1 MVRNTDYESR
11 KKAVLAVTINKYIKK
26 AVPISSEDLAKD
38 FSLSSATIR
47 NIFSD
52 LEEGGYLTHPYT
64 SGGRIPTSK
73 GYRYYIDSL
82 IMQMELLEDEKE
94 SIVREYKGEIKKLED
109 VLEKTSDIISTIT
122 HYASI
127 VCLSEWQDKLFYK
140 GISFTLE
147 QPEFQDSNCI
157 KFLIKMIEDKQRLF
171 SIINREFKEKV
182 RVYIGEELDYPEIKN
197 CSLAVSN
204 YSVKN
209 KPSGRLAV
217 LGPTRMEYNHIIPT
231 LEYVSSVLTD
241 LLDTI

>member
-1 MVRNTDYESR
+1 MARITDNESR
-11 KKAVLAVTINKYIKK
+11 KKAVLAATINKYIKK

-47 NIFSD
+47 SIFAD
-52 LEEGGYLTHPYT
+52 LEREGYLTHPYT

-82 IMQMELLEDEKE
+82 ILQMELLEDEKE
-94 SIVREYKGEIKKLED
+94 SITKEYKGEIKRLED
-109 VLEKTSDIISTIT
+109 ILEKTPGIISTVT

-127 VCLSEWQDKLFYK
+127 VSLSQWQDKLFYK
-140 GISFTLE
+140 GISFILE

-157 KFLIKMIEDKQRLF
+157 KFLIKLIEDKQCLL

-182 RVYIGEELDYPEIKN
+182 KVYIGEELDYPEMKN

-204 YSVKN
+204 YSVRK
-209 KPSGRLAV
+209 KPLGRLAV

-231 LEYVSSVLTD
+231 LEYVSGVLTD